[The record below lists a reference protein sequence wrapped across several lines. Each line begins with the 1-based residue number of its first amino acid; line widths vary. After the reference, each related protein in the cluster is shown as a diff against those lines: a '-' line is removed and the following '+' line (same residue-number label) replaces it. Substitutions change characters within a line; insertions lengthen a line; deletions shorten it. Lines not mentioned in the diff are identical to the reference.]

1 MSVSALEFPDDAA
14 FIRGYNTTLN
24 FTVTLTNNESDLR
37 IDSALPNEANYDVT
51 VLTARRQARRRRDV
65 SAAPGT
71 SVTQQVQVPAEQLT
85 QPLDYASQIVI
96 TGQVHMFIRYFV
108 SAEMNC
114 AFETNNFLFVIC

>member
-24 FTVTLTNNESDLR
+24 FTVTLTNNETDLR
-37 IDSALPNEANYDVT
+37 IDPALPNEANYDVT

-96 TGQVHMFIRYFV
+96 AGQVHTVLRYLV
-108 SAEMNC
+108 SAKMNC
-114 AFETNNFLFVIC
+114 ASKNNKYLVTC